1 MNEFFDETFEADTKA
16 IDDLFT
22 NYKTDSERFRQQ
34 LASII
39 TNPSKFLD
47 VEKVKAE
54 KDLLDS
60 KVSSNIQRLELKKK
74 EPSQVVELES
84 LSNIISTI
92 KDLIASANIRIE
104 EHNKVVE
111 NIKKERRDLTA
122 QVWKYLLDIELKDD
136 LVDYKKRKNDLSK
149 AIDSMEKKIAEV
161 KEEKGKKET
170 DLRKLE
176 KQTTSIQPTIDGI
189 NSILSSFGFQGFS
202 ITKSDD
208 RKNYKLLRS
217 NGEDAKD
224 TLSEGEKNFI
234 SFLYFY
240 HLLKGSDSESGITT
254 DRVVVFDDPVSS
266 LDSDILFVV
275 SSLIKGLFDE
285 VRAGTGYIKQV
296 FVLTHNVYFHKEV
309 TFNSNRRDKAMNEE
323 TFWIIRKSGM
333 KSKIEK
339 YDSNPIKT
347 SYELLWAEV
356 RNPDRSNLTIQ
367 NTLRR
372 ILENYFKIL
381 GGVKPDEICSMFEG
395 KDIQICKSL
404 FSWVHAGSHYAY
416 DDIYLSID
424 DTMVE
429 TYLKVFKD
437 IFDKTKQSAHY
448 NMMMGEENITEP
460 EEVTE

>member
-1 MNEFFDETFEADTKA
+1 
-16 IDDLFT
+16 
-22 NYKTDSERFRQQ
+22 
-34 LASII
+34 
-39 TNPSKFLD
+39 
-47 VEKVKAE
+47 
-54 KDLLDS
+54 
-60 KVSSNIQRLELKKK
+60 
-74 EPSQVVELES
+74 
-84 LSNIISTI
+84 
-92 KDLIASANIRIE
+92 
-104 EHNKVVE
+104 
-111 NIKKERRDLTA
+111 
-122 QVWKYLLDIELKDD
+122 
-136 LVDYKKRKNDLSK
+136 
-149 AIDSMEKKIAEV
+149 
-161 KEEKGKKET
+161 
-170 DLRKLE
+170 
-176 KQTTSIQPTIDGI
+176 
-189 NSILSSFGFQGFS
+189 
-202 ITKSDD
+202 
-208 RKNYKLLRS
+208 
-217 NGEDAKD
+217 
-224 TLSEGEKNFI
+224 
-234 SFLYFY
+234 
-240 HLLKGSDSESGITT
+240 
-254 DRVVVFDDPVSS
+254 
-266 LDSDILFVV
+266 
-275 SSLIKGLFDE
+275 
-285 VRAGTGYIKQV
+285 
-296 FVLTHNVYFHKEV
+296 
-309 TFNSNRRDKAMNEE
+309 
-323 TFWIIRKSGM
+323 M